1 MSPGEVKGQRD
12 VQWRPLEAVFGAH
25 GEAGRLSIG
34 SHRNDL
40 QISGVQSLE
49 EIKRHLSH

>member
-12 VQWRPLEAVFGAH
+12 VQRRPLEAVFGAH

-40 QISGVQSLE
+40 QVSGIQSLQ